1 MPASST
7 ASNSSP
13 EPAASDR
20 IVCVVRG
27 AQDTADAVALA
38 AFAGSLAD
46 GLGLPLALVELAE
59 PIPPIAPM
67 PPAGF
72 PVDPAHPV
80 HPVPEAAGPPEPRAD
95 LDAIA
100 EDAGVDP
107 LESHVETGPIATAL
121 AGLVAEASTTLVVVG
136 DEGSGALWSLVTG
149 APARRV
155 LRDLPAPLL
164 LVPRAAGGGHDGPWR
179 IAAGILDPD
188 HEATVLPLACDLAQR
203 LDGDDLQLFVGEPQR
218 GALSE
223 RARALLTA
231 GVGLQV
237 RAVGEDPAEA
247 LGGVLARGEADL
259 LVLAPPERGLLGSAL
274 RGSIFHTV
282 AAGGHGP
289 ILVAPE
295 PAHPD

>member
-7 ASNSSP
+7 ASDSSL
-13 EPAASDR
+13 EPAAGKR
-20 IVCVVRG
+20 VLCVVRG

-46 GLGLPLALVELAE
+46 GLGLRLALVELAE

-72 PVDPAHPV
+72 PVDPAHPM
-80 HPVPEAAGPPEPRAD
+80 HSVPEAAGLPEPRAD

-107 LESHVETGPIATAL
+107 LESRVETGPIAMAL
-121 AGLVAEASTTLVVVG
+121 AELVAEASTTLVVVG

-164 LVPRAAGGGHDGPWR
+164 LVPRAAGGAHHGPWR
-179 IAAGILDPD
+179 IAAGILDPE
-188 HEATVLPLACDLAQR
+188 HEETVLPLACDLVQR
-203 LDGDDLQLFVGEPQR
+203 LDGDLQLLVGEPQR
-218 GALSE
+218 GALGE
-223 RARALLTA
+223 RAGALLTA

-237 RAVGEDPAEA
+237 HAVGEDPAEE

-259 LVLAPPERGLLGSAL
+259 LVLAPPERGLLASAL